1 MSKKVKDAMHKGAE
15 CMPPEASLSALAQCM
30 QQHDIGMIA
39 ITDKDKLL
47 GILTD
52 RDIVVRGL
60 VNGRDPSALKARDVM
75 TANVVSC
82 EPSDGLKRAAHMM
95 AKAKVRRLPVV
106 SDGKVIGTL
115 SIGDL
120 SQADGSDDEMILDM
134 LKSVCDH
141 HA

>member
-1 MSKKVKDAMHKGAE
+1 
-15 CMPPEASLSALAQCM
+15 
-30 QQHDIGMIA
+30 
-39 ITDKDKLL
+39 
-47 GILTD
+47 
-52 RDIVVRGL
+52 
-60 VNGRDPSALKARDVM
+60 
-75 TANVVSC
+75 
-82 EPSDGLKRAAHMM
+82 
-95 AKAKVRRLPVV
+95 VRRLPVV